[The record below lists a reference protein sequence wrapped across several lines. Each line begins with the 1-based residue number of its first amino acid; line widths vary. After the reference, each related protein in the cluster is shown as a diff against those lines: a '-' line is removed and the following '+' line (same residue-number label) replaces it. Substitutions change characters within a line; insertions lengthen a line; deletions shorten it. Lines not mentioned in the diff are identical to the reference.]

1 LLQALGL
8 RRDVQETGQVL
19 ISLDGDP
26 VVTALVMPVALQL
39 LAYLSNELEKHIS
52 PNLNLKLLS
61 QGRRRLSGGQTCASN
76 EQLPLEIASA
86 AFDGVHTTKWGEPK
100 GAMGGWIEY
109 RLVCDCST
117 SAEMLVGYQI
127 TSAEDSPERDPWNWV
142 VEGSND
148 GGQTWICLDIRK
160 GEMFEE
166 RLLKKTYEI
175 SQEKQ
180 NSYSVFRFRCL
191 SVLDPVSQSRLQ
203 ISCIDLF
210 VK

>member
-1 LLQALGL
+1 LLQVLGL

-26 VVTALVMPVALQL
+26 VVTALVMPVALQQ
-39 LAYLSNELEKHIS
+39 LAYLSNELEKVIS

-61 QGRRRLSGGQTCASN
+61 QGRRRLSGGQTCPSN

-86 AFDGVHTTKWGEPK
+86 AFDGVHPTKWGEPK

-109 RLVCDCST
+109 RLVCDWST
-117 SAEMLVGYQI
+117 CAEMLVGYQI
-127 TSAEDSPERDPWNWV
+127 TSAEHAPERDPWNWV

-148 GGQTWICLDIRK
+148 GGQTWMCLDIGK
-160 GEMFEE
+160 DKMFEE

-175 SQEKQ
+175 SQEK
-180 NSYSVFRFRCL
+180 
-191 SVLDPVSQSRLQ
+191 
-203 ISCIDLF
+203 
-210 VK
+210 